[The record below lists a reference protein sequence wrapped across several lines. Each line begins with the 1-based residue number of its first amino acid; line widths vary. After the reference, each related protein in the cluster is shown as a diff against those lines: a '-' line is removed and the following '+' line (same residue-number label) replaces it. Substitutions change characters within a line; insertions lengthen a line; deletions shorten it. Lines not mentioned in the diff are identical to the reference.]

1 MNRIHD
7 EHGSKNTA
15 LVDRPFQE
23 QIWTWLV
30 AHRECRVGLRGE
42 GNKLTLSEAESWNL
56 ASSQQHC
63 SKSKRLNA
71 EQNNS
76 CEERNV
82 EVHGENER
90 IISLGAENVSEA
102 IGPRNEADK
111 PKLPSRAESGSTFQ
125 SLRGRKETPSEKRK
139 TQPETDS
146 KRATFDQPSKQE
158 NELRVYASED
168 RMWHAVAGHGVDHSK
183 LPRLNFICLSII
195 AAAGPEGILQPDLV
209 RISEQDKRS
218 VPRRTQHLADD
229 GYIIKRPILT
239 SGSRTSLCILK
250 RYAKGSG
257 HQKTEIDQLNDTN
270 LQRDKKTE
278 LIFNECF
285 PDNMVDMYALTRTMF
300 DILNDVKIIMIV
312 DLKRKLVSLQGPLYK
327 DSVADEPLGRH
338 RATMGETCCVYD
350 A

>member
-1 MNRIHD
+1 MNRNHFSH
-7 EHGSKNTA
+7 ESKNTA

-42 GNKLTLSEAESWNL
+42 GNKLTLSEAERWNL

-63 SKSKRLNA
+63 SESKCLDT
-71 EQNNS
+71 EHNNS

-82 EVHGENER
+82 EIRGENER
-90 IISLGAENVSEA
+90 IISLGAENVSEGAENVSEA

-111 PKLPSRAESGSTFQ
+111 LKLPSRAESGSTFQ
-125 SLRGRKETPSEKRK
+125 SLHGQKETPSVKRN

-146 KRATFDQPSKQE
+146 KRGTFDQPSKQE

-257 HQKTEIDQLNDTN
+257 HQKTEIDQLDDTN

-312 DLKRKLVSLQGPLYK
+312 DLKRKLVSLQGRT
-327 DSVADEPLGRH
+327 SV
-338 RATMGETCCVYD
+338 
-350 A
+350 